1 MTAILCLLAASWTY
15 LSLHKQADTFGRCSS
30 RILLLT
36 MLCPIIPLKTAVCG
50 RTERIRLERDSTN
63 GC

>member
-1 MTAILCLLAASWTY
+1 MTVIDYLLVVSWTDLLAG
-15 LSLHKQADTFGRCSS
+15 TFGRCSS

-50 RTERIRLERDSTN
+50 RTERMRLERDSTK